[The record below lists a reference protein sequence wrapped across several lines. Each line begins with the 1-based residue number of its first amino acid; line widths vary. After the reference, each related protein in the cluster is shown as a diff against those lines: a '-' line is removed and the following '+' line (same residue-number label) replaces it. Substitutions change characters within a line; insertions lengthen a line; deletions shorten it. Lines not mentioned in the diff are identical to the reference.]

1 MPQNLINHFHPPK
14 EHRPSLSS
22 NHSHGSLMHDKRR
35 KQLLARAKEERE
47 IALNAVRNENITML
61 VSTFLAFVGGII
73 WIVAVSTNDW

>member
-1 MPQNLINHFHPPK
+1 
-14 EHRPSLSS
+14 
-22 NHSHGSLMHDKRR
+22 MHDKRR